1 MEASMCWYPQTRYA
15 VGSMERQEDTAV
27 SNPRTTPFKRSINQK
42 PAPDMMPPVNLNPTN
57 SRTQDENWPI
67 DVAFVRAHLGTLMD
81 ELMPELIQTF
91 FEDGIMRLGQLQI
104 SVSGCDGQQIWKT
117 AHSLKGS
124 SATLGMLC
132 LSSLCLQLETAAKN
146 EDWENILPL
155 VIQVGCEFSQI
166 QTVLNAS

>member
-1 MEASMCWYPQTRYA
+1 MEARMCWYPQTRYA
-15 VGSMERQEDTAV
+15 VGNMERQEETAV
-27 SNPRTTPFKRSINQK
+27 SNPRTTPLERSIRQK
-42 PAPDMMPPVNLNPTN
+42 LAPGMMPPVNFNPTH

-91 FEDGIMRLGQLQI
+91 FEDGIIRLGQLQLSI
-104 SVSGCDGQQIWKT
+104 SGHDGQQIWKT

-132 LSSLCLQLETAAKN
+132 LCSLCLQLETAARS
-146 EDWENILPL
+146 EDWETIPCL
-155 VIQVGCEFSQI
+155 VDQVSCEFNQI
-166 QTVLNAS
+166 QAVLNAS

>member
-1 MEASMCWYPQTRYA
+1 MEASMCWYPQIRYG
-15 VGSMERQEDTAV
+15 VGNMGRQEETAV
-27 SNPRTTPFKRSINQK
+27 SPPRTAPLKRFISQI
-42 PAPDMMPPVNLNPTN
+42 PAPDMIPPVSLTLTN

-67 DVAFVRAHLGTLMD
+67 DIAFVRAHLGALMD

-91 FEDGIMRLGQLQI
+91 FEDGIMRLGQLQL
-104 SVSGCDGQQIWKT
+104 SVSGHDGPQIWKT

-132 LSSLCLQLETAAKN
+132 LSSLCLQLETAARI

-155 VIQVGCEFSQI
+155 VNQVVCEFTQI
-166 QTVLNAS
+166 QSALSAS